1 MRHEFHESARRLKPE
16 FVNLRGIRVF
26 LLSLIRVY
34 PCPSVV
40 SNFVLSSNARIQSSF
55 LLPID
60 LSPQPAMSY
69 NTHMETLDEIKAR
82 AEAAVPGAQLQII
95 ANDSPSAQTSL
106 LVDSPHA
113 VAVAKFLRD
122 DARLCLDFAS
132 NVTGVDWPERIEKTK
147 TKVKKLVEGV
157 EKEVEE
163 TTEKTIPGYLEVV
176 YHLYSMEKK
185 HGPVILR
192 LRTGNRTDS
201 VTVPSLTSLWRGCE
215 LQEREVFDLYG
226 VQFEGHPDLR
236 RILMWDE
243 FKDHPMRKDYV
254 EPNDYEYEPTPHDEV
269 LERAKANQTP
279 GIV

>member
-1 MRHEFHESARRLKPE
+1 
-16 FVNLRGIRVF
+16 
-26 LLSLIRVY
+26 
-34 PCPSVV
+34 
-40 SNFVLSSNARIQSSF
+40 
-55 LLPID
+55 
-60 LSPQPAMSY
+60 MSY
-69 NTHMETLDEIKAR
+69 KSGMETLDEIKIR

-192 LRTGNRTDS
+192 LRTGNRADS

-243 FKDHPMRKDYV
+243 FKDHPMRRDYV

-279 GIV
+279 GVV